1 MHKSG
6 VPHPAV
12 TKKAIIRQLARDK
25 SKCNILR
32 KCTQT
37 IFIN

>member
-12 TKKAIIRQLARDK
+12 TKKQLSDNWHAINK
-25 SKCNILR
+25 M
-32 KCTQT
+32 
-37 IFIN
+37 

>member
-12 TKKAIIRQLARDK
+12 TKK
-25 SKCNILR
+25 SNY
-32 KCTQT
+32 QT
-37 IFIN
+37 IGTR

>member
-1 MHKSG
+1 VIMHKSG

-25 SKCNILR
+25 
-32 KCTQT
+32 
-37 IFIN
+37 